1 MVTGI
6 DPCTDNI
13 SAARRHAQE
22 DKELVGLTYICTSL
36 EEHSLTMT
44 NKYDAVVASEVI
56 EHVDCCPGKFSHPR
70 DLSTREMAEQ
80 CRILPLAVVRVLHRS
95 KKKPCLRN
103 LTELLLSVRP
113 RAI

>member
-1 MVTGI
+1 MTGI

-22 DKELVGLTYICTSL
+22 DEELVGLTYICTSL

-56 EHVDCCPGKFSHPR
+56 EHVDCPELFLQKCSQV
-70 DLSTREMAEQ
+70 TRQSGSIFLTTENKTFLREGS
-80 CRILPLAVVRVLHRS
+80 ILFYTATGARGP
-95 KKKPCLRN
+95 
-103 LTELLLSVRP
+103 
-113 RAI
+113 